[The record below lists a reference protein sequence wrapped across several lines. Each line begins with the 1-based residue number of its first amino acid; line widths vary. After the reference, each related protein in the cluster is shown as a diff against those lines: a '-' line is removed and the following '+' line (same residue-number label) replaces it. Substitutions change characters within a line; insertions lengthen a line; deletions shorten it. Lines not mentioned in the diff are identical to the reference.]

1 MRLLGD
7 KREERIYA
15 ARIISKLYCSKYDK
29 GKSAFYH
36 PSDGG
41 VKNKNVIFFLGGK
54 AKRFCSVVINHAHIM
69 LLCLLCT
76 FT

>member
-41 VKNKNVIFFLGGK
+41 VKNKNVIFTWWKSK
-54 AKRFCSVVINHAHIM
+54 A
-69 LLCLLCT
+69 LL
-76 FT
+76 FGSY

>member
-1 MRLLGD
+1 MRLLRD

-29 GKSAFYH
+29 GKSAFYR

-41 VKNKNVIFFLGGK
+41 VKNIYFIFSWWKRK
-54 AKRFCSVVINHAHIM
+54 A
-69 LLCLLCT
+69 LL
-76 FT
+76 FGSY